1 MTDEE
6 KGIAGIALAEPEYVM
21 DLCAYF
27 CWNYKTDKYPH
38 NAAADREVG
47 TCEFESAIGVLD
59 MTEEQVALEEEHLT
73 KLGAESVD
81 IGFTREIRREHGLE
95 KL

>member
-1 MTDEE
+1 MDEE
-6 KGIAGIALAEPEYVM
+6 KGMAGIALAGPEYAM

-27 CWNYKTDKYPH
+27 CWNYKTDKCPH
-38 NAAADREVG
+38 NATADREVG
-47 TCEFESAIGVLD
+47 DCQSTSAIGALD
-59 MTEEQVALEEEHLT
+59 MTEEQVALEEEYLV
-73 KLGAESVD
+73 KIGAESVD